1 MRTLKRFLLPL
12 LPLFVAVPLFAFT
25 PVITSNA
32 SQNAGTVR
40 AVMEPVISVMSLN
53 GVTHGNVAYIDFPN
67 AANAPVSAQIQV
79 AHTYDF
85 VNWSAPVTLPLN
97 ATNGI
102 TYQNSADPVFI
113 EYGPYLAFYT
123 NWLWCFGTM
132 WTNGNNNGRSAIAA
146 WHSADGG
153 LTWSQPDAIDVA
165 PYDPSCESNGSCIFE
180 DKPAVAMSPDSGVIY
195 VAFTRETQ
203 VPENT
208 QIYMTELN
216 PSRGW
221 INVGRIGDASMPSLP
236 GPTPVV
242 DPTSNMKYVFVMDR
256 PNQTIRTFASGDG
269 WIWNELE
276 TGSAPGINV
285 SALVAGT
292 KADGSQV
299 FVQAVPFMSAK
310 FDTFYHYIDVTYHC
324 QDTGSTP
331 HAIYRR
337 FVPFSHVWTQHIV
350 LNGNGHTQWNPAINQ
365 LSNGHFVFTYYDYTP
380 GQAGYTLYAT
390 RVDLYGQSAET
401 TRIFPSALSLP
412 AGYNVDPSNGLSRIG
427 EYQGLAVFNDEL
439 YAATTYIPQS
449 GVGNAWM
456 VKFTTP

>member
-1 MRTLKRFLLPL
+1 MRTVIVSLLL
-12 LPLFVAVPLFAFT
+12 SLVVVPLFAFT

-53 GVTHGNVAYIDFPN
+53 GVTHGNVAYINFPN
-67 AANAPVSAQIQV
+67 AVSAPYSAQIQV

-85 VNWSAPVTLPLN
+85 VNWSAPVTLPLT

-102 TYQNSADPVFI
+102 TYQNSADPVFV

-132 WTNGNNNGRSAIAA
+132 WTNTDSRGQSAIAA

-153 LTWSQPDAIDVA
+153 LTWSQPEAIDVA
-165 PYDPSCESNGSCIFE
+165 PYDSSCELNGTCIFE

-195 VAFTRETQ
+195 VAFTRETTNPVVNNQ
-203 VPENT
+203 V
-208 QIYMTELN
+208 YMTELN

-221 INVGRIGDASMPSLP
+221 INVGRIGDANMPSFP

-242 DPTSNMKYVFVMDR
+242 DPTTNMKYVFVMDR

-276 TGSAPGINV
+276 VAPAPGIFM
-285 SALVAGT
+285 SAVIAGT
-292 KADGSQV
+292 NAGSPV
-299 FVQAVPFMSAK
+299 FVQAEPFISAK
-310 FDTFYHYIDVTYHC
+310 FDAFYHYIDVTYHR
-324 QDTGSTP
+324 QDPGGAA

-337 FVPFSHVWTQHIV
+337 FVPFSHVWTGEFV
-350 LNGNGHTQWNPAINQ
+350 LNGNGHTQWNPTINQ
-365 LSNGHFVFTYYDYTP
+365 LSNGNFVFTYYDYTP
-380 GQAGYTLYAT
+380 GDAGYTLYAT

-412 AGYNVDPSNGLSRIG
+412 AGYNVDPANGLSRIG
-427 EYQGLAVFNDEL
+427 EYQGLAVFNDQL

-449 GVGNAWM
+449 NVGNAWM